1 MIGRRG
7 LLLSTAAGTALG
19 AVRPVRAASGGT
31 TLTVAIF
38 ADPLSFDP
46 HLTGNLQG
54 RAATRAI
61 HDTLFTVDADGR
73 LAPGLVE
80 RWEQPD
86 RQSYLLYLRQGVR
99 FHDGTPFNAAA
110 VQYNINRIFNKKLG
124 SIRAGEL
131 SALDKVE
138 PVDDHTLHLTLK
150 YPFSAFLFPLTDVAG
165 CIGSPAAMERWDQG
179 YGLHPAGTGPY
190 KLAEYLKDAH
200 TRLEKNGDYWIAGK
214 PVLDHVVLRPI
225 PIDTT
230 RLAELQ
236 TGGVQIAEALP
247 LQNIKQLRHSQRLV
261 VSERVGFRWEY
272 FGFDLR
278 PDYPGR
284 SKPFRQAFQWA
295 IDREALHQVAYFG
308 TGAIGYDGILPGSPF
323 FDKDYKPFTYDPD
336 RAKRLIEQ
344 SGLATPIVL
353 KAPLQPD
360 PVKQRAAQV
369 FQANA
374 EAIGVQV
381 KIEQVDSA
389 GYRSQLAGGSMATD
403 LQGWW
408 GYRPDPDQYLAI
420 LLGTSGSYAK
430 WNGYSNP
437 QMDKLI
443 QVEREATSEADRRS
457 AFRKMSALMNEDA
470 AYVPWHYTSDFKGLS
485 PRVRG
490 FTHAADGIID
500 FRDITLAQA

>member
-1 MIGRRG
+1 MINRRG
-7 LLLSTAAGTALG
+7 LMISTAASAALS
-19 AVRPVRAASGGT
+19 AVRTARAASGGG
-31 TLTVAIF
+31 TLAVAIF

-46 HLTGNLQG
+46 HLTGNVQG
-54 RAATRAI
+54 RAATLAI
-61 HDTLFTVDADGR
+61 HDALFTVDAEGR

-80 RWEQPD
+80 RWDQPD
-86 RQSYLLYLRQGVR
+86 RTTYLLHLRRGVR

-110 VQYNINRIFNKKLG
+110 VHYNINRIFDKTLG

-131 SALDKVE
+131 SALDTVE
-138 PVDDHTLHLTLK
+138 VVDDHTLRMTLK

-165 CIGSPAAMERWDQG
+165 CIGSPAAMQKWKVE
-179 YGLHPAGTGPY
+179 YGLHPSGTGPF

-200 TRLEKNGDYWIAGK
+200 TNLDKNGDYWMPGK
-214 PVLDHVVLRPI
+214 PLLDHLVLRPI
-225 PIDTT
+225 PIDST
-230 RLAELQ
+230 RLAELE

-247 LQNIKQLRHSQRLV
+247 LQNIKPLRQAKRIV
-261 VSERVGFRWEY
+261 VSERIGFRWEY

-278 PDYPGR
+278 PAYPGR
-284 SKPFRQAFQWA
+284 STPFRQAFQWA
-295 IDREALHQVAYFG
+295 IDREALHHVAYFG

-323 FDKDYKPFTYDPD
+323 FDKTYKPFTYNPD
-336 RAKRLIEQ
+336 RAKRLIEK
-344 SGLATPIVL
+344 SGLTSPIVL
-353 KAPLQPD
+353 HAPLQPD

-389 GYRSQLAGGSMATD
+389 GYRSQLADGKMAVD

-420 LLGTSGSYAK
+420 LLGTNGSYAK
-430 WNGYSNP
+430 YNGYNDP
-437 QMDKLI
+437 EMDKLI
-443 QVEREATSEADRRS
+443 QAERESPSEAERR
-457 AFRKMSALMNEDA
+457 AIFRKMSVRMNEDA
-470 AYVPWHYTSDFKGLS
+470 AYVPWHYTSDFKGIS

-490 FTHAADGIID
+490 FVHPADGIID
-500 FRDITLAQA
+500 FRPISLAPA

>member
-7 LLLSTAAGTALG
+7 LMISTAASAALG
-19 AVRPVRAASGGT
+19 AVRAARAATGGGT
-31 TLTVAIF
+31 LGVAIF

-46 HLTGNLQG
+46 HLTGNIQG
-54 RAATRAI
+54 REATRAI
-61 HDTLFTVDADGR
+61 HDTLFTVDPEGR

-86 RQSYLLYLRQGVR
+86 RETYLLHLRQGVR
-99 FHDGTPFNAAA
+99 FQDGTPFNAAA
-110 VQYNINRIFNKKLG
+110 VQYNINRIFDKTLG

-131 SALDKVE
+131 SALDKTEV
-138 PVDDHTLHLTLK
+138 VDDHTLRLTLK

-165 CIGSPAAMERWDQG
+165 CIGSPAAMEKWKAE
-179 YGLHPAGTGPY
+179 YGLHPSGTGPF
-190 KLAEYLKDAH
+190 KLADYLRDAH
-200 TRLEKNGDYWIAGK
+200 TNLVKNGDYWMPGK
-214 PVLDHVVLRPI
+214 PLLDSLVLRPI

-230 RLAELQ
+230 RLAELE

-247 LQNIKQLRHSQRLV
+247 LQNIKQLREAKRIV

-278 PDYPGR
+278 AEYPGR

-323 FDKDYKPFTYDPD
+323 FDKNYKPFTYNPD
-336 RAKRLIEQ
+336 RAKRLTEK
-344 SGLATPIVL
+344 SGLASPIVL
-353 KAPLQPD
+353 HGPLQPD

-389 GYRSQLAGGSMATD
+389 GYDTLLSGGKMPVD

-420 LLGTSGSYAK
+420 LLGTNGSYAK
-430 WNGYSNP
+430 YNGYSDP
-437 QMDKLI
+437 EMDKLI
-443 QVEREATSEADRRS
+443 HAEREAPSEAERRTI
-457 AFRKMSALMNEDA
+457 FRQMSVLMNEDA

-490 FTHAADGIID
+490 FVHPADGIID
-500 FRDITLAQA
+500 FRSISLASA